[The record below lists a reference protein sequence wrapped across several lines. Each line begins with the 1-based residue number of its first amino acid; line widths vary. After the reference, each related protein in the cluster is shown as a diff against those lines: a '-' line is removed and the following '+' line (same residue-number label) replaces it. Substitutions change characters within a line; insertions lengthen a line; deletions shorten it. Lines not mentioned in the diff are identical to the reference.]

1 LIADLFANEGSQEY
15 LGEAITQA
23 AHMLQAAA
31 LAEAAGAPDSL
42 VAAALLHDVGHFHGI
57 LSGHDLM
64 ADHDNRHEETG
75 AAWLSRWLPSEVTE
89 PVRLHVPAKRYLCA
103 VDPNYLSQLSEASV
117 FTLRVQGGPM
127 SIDEARAFENQ
138 AFARDAVAVRRWDEA
153 AKDPS
158 APTPDFDHFRPLL
171 ERLIDARGRRD
182 MVQR

>member
-1 LIADLFANEGSQEY
+1 
-15 LGEAITQA
+15 
-23 AHMLQAAA
+23 
-31 LAEAAGAPDSL
+31 
-42 VAAALLHDVGHFHGI
+42 
-57 LSGHDLM
+57 
-64 ADHDNRHEETG
+64 
-75 AAWLSRWLPSEVTE
+75 
-89 PVRLHVPAKRYLCA
+89 
-103 VDPNYLSQLSEASV
+103 V